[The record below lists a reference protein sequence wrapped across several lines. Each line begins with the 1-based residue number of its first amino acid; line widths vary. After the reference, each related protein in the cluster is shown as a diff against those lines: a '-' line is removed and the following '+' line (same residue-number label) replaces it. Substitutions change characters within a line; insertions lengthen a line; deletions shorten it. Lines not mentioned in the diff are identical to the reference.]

1 MSKRDSE
8 LDFERRSKALFD
20 GSVAALD
27 GATRSRLTQARY
39 RALAQRAARTR
50 GFRWALLPAGA
61 VAAALMAWWL
71 VPVVQPP
78 SAGGGAQQVATA
90 SLGDLEILLAEE
102 DLEML
107 DEDLDF
113 YGWLEEQPE
122 FVDASDNV
130 G

>member
-1 MSKRDSE
+1 MSNGDSE

-20 GSVAALD
+20 ESVAALD

-39 RALAQRAARTR
+39 RALAKRASRARTL
-50 GFRWALLPAGA
+50 RWTLLPAGA
-61 VAAALMAWWL
+61 VAAAVMAWLL
-71 VPVVQPP
+71 VPALQPSSP
-78 SAGGGAQQVATA
+78 GAGAEQMAA
-90 SLGDLEILLAEE
+90 APLGDLEILLAEE

-122 FVDASDNV
+122 FVDAGDNV